1 MAENNNATFEG
12 SNGTGGIQPT
22 QVTDANNQSGQ
33 NNVQTDGANNQSGQN
48 NVQTD
53 GANTAKTYTEAE
65 FISEVDRRVSQ
76 AQAKWAAE
84 LDKKLNTA
92 RSEGEKLAK
101 MSADEREKAKFETDK
116 KEFESERA
124 KYEAERLEFEAV
136 KQLSENKLPVSF
148 AKMCTGKS
156 AEETKANI
164 ETFKTAWGEALQ
176 SAVNDRMRG
185 TTPKAGNGENINVSS
200 GFVDVINELHR

>member
-1 MAENNNATFEG
+1 MAENNTATFEG
-12 SNGTGGIQPT
+12 SNGAGGTPPT
-22 QVTDANNQSGQ
+22 QATGTNNQSGQ
-33 NNVQTDGANNQSGQN
+33 NNTQTG
-48 NVQTD
+48 

-84 LDKKLNTA
+84 LDDKLNSA

-101 MSADEREKAKFETDK
+101 MNADERAKAKFETDK
-116 KEFESERA
+116 KKFESERA

-148 AKMCTGKS
+148 AKMCVGEN

-164 ETFKTAWGEALQ
+164 EAFKTAWNDALQ

-185 TTPKAGNGENINVSS
+185 TTPKAGNGENLNSSS
-200 GFVDVINELHR
+200 GFADVINDLHR

>member
-12 SNGTGGIQPT
+12 SNGTGGVQPT
-22 QVTDANNQSGQ
+22 QVTGTNNQSGQ
-33 NNVQTDGANNQSGQN
+33 NNT
-48 NVQTD
+48 QTD

-101 MSADEREKAKFETDK
+101 MSADERAKAEFETDK

-148 AKMCTGKS
+148 AKMCVGKD
-156 AEETKANI
+156 AEETKTNI
-164 ETFKTAWGEALQ
+164 EAFKTAWGEALQ

-185 TTPKAGNGENINVSS
+185 TTPKAGNGENTNVSS

>member
-1 MAENNNATFEG
+1 MAENNTATFEG
-12 SNGTGGIQPT
+12 SNGAGGTPPT
-22 QVTDANNQSGQ
+22 QATGTNNQSGQ
-33 NNVQTDGANNQSGQN
+33 NNTQTGG
-48 NVQTD
+48 V
-53 GANTAKTYTEAE
+53 NTAKTYTEAE

-84 LDKKLNTA
+84 LDEKLSSA

-101 MSADEREKAKFETDK
+101 MNADERAKAKFETDK
-116 KEFESERA
+116 KKFESERA

-148 AKMCTGKS
+148 AKMCVGEN

-164 ETFKTAWGEALQ
+164 EAFKTAWNDALQ

-185 TTPKAGNGENINVSS
+185 TTPKAGNGENLNSSS
-200 GFVDVINELHR
+200 GFVDVINDLHR